1 MSLKENLREHEQ
13 LTGAPIRV
21 GLVGAGQMGTG
32 LISQIEKMVGMRVV
46 ATADV
51 LPDRAKN
58 AYQQAGVDS
67 SIVVQE
73 EHDPEKAGKL
83 IRDGKRI
90 ASHSA
95 DLIVSIP
102 EVDIIVECTG
112 IPEVGAVTCHKAIMG
127 HKHIVNMNVETD
139 CTVGYYL
146 AKHGPRCRFN
156 LYPDRW

>member
-1 MSLKENLREHEQ
+1 MSLKDKLREREE
-13 LTGAPIRV
+13 LTGSPIRV

-51 LPDRAKN
+51 VPDRAKN
-58 AYQQAGVDS
+58 AYKEASVDPA
-67 SIVVQE
+67 IVVVE
-73 EHDPEKAGKL
+73 ENDPIKAGKL

-112 IPEVGAVTCHKAIMG
+112 VP
-127 HKHIVNMNVETD
+127 
-139 CTVGYYL
+139 
-146 AKHGPRCRFN
+146 
-156 LYPDRW
+156 